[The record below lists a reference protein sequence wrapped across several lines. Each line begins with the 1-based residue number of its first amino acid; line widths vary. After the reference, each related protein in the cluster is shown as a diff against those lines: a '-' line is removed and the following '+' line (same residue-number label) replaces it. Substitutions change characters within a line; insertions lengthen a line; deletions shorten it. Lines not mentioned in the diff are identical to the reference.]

1 MSHPDPY
8 RKRIGLA
15 LGSGSARGTAH
26 IGVIQTLKDLGVEV
40 DIIAGTSIGAIVG
53 ACEMLDGLDE
63 FRDWLCQLSTR
74 SMLRYI
80 DFKLLASGGVAN
92 GNRLMK
98 HLREQFGDHKI
109 EDLPRTFA
117 VVATDVYRGREV
129 WLQEGDLWDAVR
141 ASIAVPGLFTPV
153 STEHHWLSDGALV
166 NPVPV
171 SVCKALGADIIIAVN
186 PNATLL
192 NPGAA
197 PPVISPAEP
206 EPVADDPTSHDDS
219 ESGDFRLLDRLSS
232 SLRGVASPMRDL
244 WGSGSEKHSPGTLNV
259 VLSAINVM
267 QDRITRSR
275 MAGEPADVLLRPQLG
290 GISFLDFTQ
299 APLAVAEGRACVLRN
314 LPALQYAL
322 DQEGIPHKIGQDQN
336 MIEQDQHETR
346 QDQNTIRQEPN

>member
-1 MSHPDPY
+1 M
-8 RKRIGLA
+8 
-15 LGSGSARGTAH
+15 GSGSARGTAH
-26 IGVIQTLKDLGVEV
+26 IGVIQALKELGIEV
-40 DIIAGTSIGAIVG
+40 DIIVGTSIGAIIG
-53 ACEMLDGLDE
+53 ACEMLDGLDN

-129 WLQEGDLWDAVR
+129 WLQDGDLWSAVR
-141 ASIAVPGLFTPV
+141 ASMAVPGLFTPV
-153 STEHHWLSDGALV
+153 SIEHHWLSDGALV

-197 PPVISPAEP
+197 PPVNLPAADQQESPADTTTP
-206 EPVADDPTSHDDS
+206 QDDS

-232 SLRGVASPMRDL
+232 SLRGVASPMRRGRHGRGVRL
-244 WGSGSEKHSPGTLNV
+244 APTSMSCSQLV
-259 VLSAINVM
+259 VAM
-267 QDRITRSR
+267 RH
-275 MAGEPADVLLRPQLG
+275 
-290 GISFLDFTQ
+290 
-299 APLAVAEGRACVLRN
+299 
-314 LPALQYAL
+314 LPS
-322 DQEGIPHKIGQDQN
+322 
-336 MIEQDQHETR
+336 MIFCRHHHRRR
-346 QDQNTIRQEPN
+346 QR

>member
-1 MSHPDPY
+1 MSPSAHY

-26 IGVIQTLKDLGVEV
+26 IGVIQTLKELGVEI
-40 DIIAGTSIGAIVG
+40 DIIAGTSIGAVVG
-53 ACEMLDGLDE
+53 ACEMCGGLDD
-63 FRDWLCQLSTR
+63 FHDWLCQLSTR

-92 GNRLMK
+92 GNRLMES
-98 HLREQFGDHKI
+98 LRAQFGDHKI

-129 WLQEGDLWDAVR
+129 WLQEGDMWDAVR

-192 NPGAA
+192 HPGAA
-197 PPVISPAEP
+197 PPL
-206 EPVADDPTSHDDS
+206 VAQEKPDPGDESGTAHDDS
-219 ESGDFRLLDRLSS
+219 EDGDFRLMERLSTG
-232 SLRGVASPMRDL
+232 LRGFTSPMRDL
-244 WGSGSEKHSPGTLNV
+244 WGSGSEQHSPGTLNV

-275 MAGEPADVLLRPQLG
+275 MAGEPADVVLRPNLT
-290 GISFLDFTQ
+290 GISFMDFTQ
-299 APLAVAEGRACVLRN
+299 APLAIAEGRACVMRN

-322 DQEGIPHKIGQDQN
+322 DQEGIPHRIPASAD
-336 MIEQDQHETR
+336 
-346 QDQNTIRQEPN
+346 

>member
-1 MSHPDPY
+1 MLAPTPHK
-8 RKRIGLA
+8 KRIGLA
-15 LGSGSARGTAH
+15 LGSGSARGTVH
-26 IGVIQTLKDLGVEV
+26 IGVIQTLKELGVEI
-40 DIIAGTSIGAIVG
+40 DLIAVTSIGALVG
-53 ACEMLDGLDE
+53 ACEMCDGIDE
-63 FRDWLCQLSTR
+63 FQEWLCQLSTR
-74 SMLRYI
+74 AALRFI

-92 GNRLMK
+92 GNRLMAK
-98 HLREQFGDHKI
+98 LREMFGDHNI

-171 SVCKALGADIIIAVN
+171 SVCKALGADVIIAVN

-192 NPGAA
+192 HPGAA
-197 PPVISPAEP
+197 PPTLLSAKKPPPNDNENEKETEP
-206 EPVADDPTSHDDS
+206 HDDS
-219 ESGDFRLLDRLSS
+219 EVSDFRLMGRLSS
-232 SLRGVASPMRDL
+232 SLRGFTSPMRDL
-244 WGSGSEKHSPGTLNV
+244 WGSGSEEHSPGTLNV

-275 MAGEPADVLLRPQLG
+275 MAGEPADVVLRPNLSN
-290 GISFLDFTQ
+290 ISFMDFTQ
-299 APLAVAEGRACVLRN
+299 APIAIAEGRACVLRN

-322 DQEGIPHKIGQDQN
+322 DQEGIPHKITLD
-336 MIEQDQHETR
+336 R
-346 QDQNTIRQEPN
+346 Q

>member
-1 MSHPDPY
+1 MTDTAPH
-8 RKRIGLA
+8 RKKIGLA

-26 IGVIQTLKDLGVEV
+26 IGVIKTLKELGIEV
-40 DIIAGTSIGAIVG
+40 DIIVGTSIGAIVG
-53 ACEMLDGLDE
+53 AVEMVGGLDDFSE
-63 FRDWLCQLSTR
+63 WLCQMSTR

-92 GNRLMK
+92 GNRLMNS
-98 HLREQFGDHKI
+98 LREQFGNHNI
-109 EDLPRTFA
+109 EELPRTFA

-129 WLQEGDLWDAVR
+129 WLQQGDMWDAVR
-141 ASIAVPGLFTPV
+141 ASIAIPGLFTPV

-186 PNATLL
+186 PNATMLH
-192 NPGAA
+192 PGAVPPTRPEPAEQLPA
-197 PPVISPAEP
+197 PPA
-206 EPVADDPTSHDDS
+206 DDS
-219 ESGDFRLLDRLSS
+219 ETGDFRLMDRLSS

-275 MAGEPADVLLRPQLG
+275 MAGEPADVVLRPQLS
-290 GISFLDFTQ
+290 GISFMDFNQ
-299 APLAVAEGRACVLRN
+299 APLAIAEGSACVLRN

-322 DQEGIPHKIGQDQN
+322 DQEAIPHKISVDSPG
-336 MIEQDQHETR
+336 E
-346 QDQNTIRQEPN
+346 

>member
-1 MSHPDPY
+1 MSPPKQY

-26 IGVIQTLKDLGVEV
+26 IGVIQTLKELGIEI
-40 DIIAGTSIGAIVG
+40 DIIAGTSIGALVG
-53 ACEMLDGLDE
+53 ACEMCGGLDD

-74 SMLRYI
+74 SMLRHI

-98 HLREQFGDHKI
+98 TLRELFGDHNI

-186 PNATLL
+186 PNANLL
-192 NPGAA
+192 VPGLS
-197 PPVISPAEP
+197 PPPLASTEQQEESPAENTEAGAP
-206 EPVADDPTSHDDS
+206 HDDS
-219 ESGDFRLLDRLSS
+219 EVGDFRLMDRLSS
-232 SLRGVASPMRDL
+232 SLRGVAGPMREL
-244 WGSGSEKHSPGTLNV
+244 WGSGSEQHSPGTLNV

-275 MAGEPADVLLRPQLG
+275 MAGEPADVLLRPQLT
-290 GISFLDFTQ
+290 GISFMDFTQ
-299 APLAVAEGRACVLRN
+299 APLAIAEGRACVLRN
-314 LPALQYAL
+314 LPALQHAL
-322 DQEGIPHKIGQDQN
+322 DQEGIPHNISQN
-336 MIEQDQHETR
+336 AE
-346 QDQNTIRQEPN
+346 